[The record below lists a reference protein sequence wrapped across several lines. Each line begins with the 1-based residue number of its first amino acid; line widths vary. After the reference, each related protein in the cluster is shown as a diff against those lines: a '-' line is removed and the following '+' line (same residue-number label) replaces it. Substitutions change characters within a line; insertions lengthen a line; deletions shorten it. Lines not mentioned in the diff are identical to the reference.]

1 MAFYRNVTHLIS
13 HVGFQSHSLLHFDHP
28 IRINEACTSPML
40 APVCSVQ
47 GKKEMSEAL
56 FQDVIRTR
64 RSVRKFEPGR
74 SVERDVLKR
83 IVDCGR
89 WAPSGAN
96 VQCFDFIVIDEPG
109 LRDRVMDVFLGQ
121 AQRLVD
127 HAKGFPA
134 VKKTYLA
141 NTAAIIIVVGDPRW
155 KVCFPQPT
163 SKDWEAEYLDNNEV
177 IFLNSI
183 GAAIQN
189 IQLGVAAE
197 GLTSAWLSGGGE
209 PVTNKE
215 LSELLGY
222 PQWMRAYGTIP
233 IGYPAATQNRRYR
246 RPLDQAL
253 HWNGYQ
259 PTQYRSH
266 AQVDFYESTLRP
278 FAMYRDEESMESWD
292 DRAEKLGEW
301 EAAFTTGTSN
311 PPGELEPEADFSK
324 PRTTGRATKRRLK
337 D

>member
-1 MAFYRNVTHLIS
+1 
-13 HVGFQSHSLLHFDHP
+13 
-28 IRINEACTSPML
+28 
-40 APVCSVQ
+40 
-47 GKKEMSEAL
+47 MSEPL
-56 FQDVIRTR
+56 FQDVVRKR
-64 RSVRKFEPGR
+64 RSVRKFEPGHEVTR
-74 SVERDVLKR
+74 ETLER

-96 VQCFDFIVIDEPG
+96 AQCFEFIVVQDRD
-109 LRDRVMDVFLGQ
+109 LREKVTEVFLRQ

-141 NTAAIIIVVGDPRW
+141 NTVAIVIVLGDPRW

-163 SKDWEAEYLDNNEV
+163 SKGWEAEYFENNEV
-177 IFLNSI
+177 IYQNSI

-209 PVTNKE
+209 EITNKE

-222 PQWMRAYGTIP
+222 PEWMRAYGTIP

-246 RPLDQAL
+246 RPLAQCL
-253 HWNGYQ
+253 HWDGYQ
-259 PTQYRSH
+259 PEQYRTH

-278 FAMYRDEESMESWD
+278 FAMYRDEETLDAWE

-301 EAAFTTGTSN
+301 EPAFTTRTPN
-311 PPGELEPEADFSK
+311 PGGQLEAMADFSA
-324 PRTTGRATKRRLK
+324 PRTTGQATKRRTK
-337 D
+337 DQQED

>member
-1 MAFYRNVTHLIS
+1 
-13 HVGFQSHSLLHFDHP
+13 
-28 IRINEACTSPML
+28 
-40 APVCSVQ
+40 
-47 GKKEMSEAL
+47 MSEAL
-56 FQDVIRTR
+56 FQDVIRKR

-96 VQCFDFIVIDEPG
+96 VQCFEFIVIDEPG
-109 LRDRVMDVFLGQ
+109 LRDKVMNVFLGQ

-163 SKDWEAEYLDNNEV
+163 SKGWEAEYLDNNEV

-324 PRTTGRATKRRLK
+324 PRTTGQATKRRLK

>member
-1 MAFYRNVTHLIS
+1 M
-13 HVGFQSHSLLHFDHP
+13 Q
-28 IRINEACTSPML
+28 NE
-40 APVCSVQ
+40 
-47 GKKEMSEAL
+47 L
-56 FQDVIRTR
+56 FQGVIRKR
-64 RSVRKFEPGR
+64 RSVRRFEPGR
-74 SVERDVLKR
+74 SVGRDVLTR

-96 VQCFDFIVIDEPG
+96 VQCFDFIVVDEPEM
-109 LRDRVMDVFLGQ
+109 RDAVTAVFLRQ

-141 NTAAIIIVVGDPRW
+141 NTVAIVIVLGDPRW

-163 SKDWEAEYLDNNEV
+163 SEGYEAEYLDNNEA
-177 IFLNSI
+177 IFLCSL

-209 PVTNKE
+209 DITNRE
-215 LSELLGY
+215 LAALLGY
-222 PQWMRAYGTIP
+222 PEWMKAYGTIP
-233 IGYPAATQNRRYR
+233 IGYPAASQNRRYR
-246 RPLDQAL
+246 RPLAQSL
-253 HWNGYQ
+253 HWNGFN
-259 PTQYRSH
+259 PAQYRTH
-266 AQVDFYESTLRP
+266 AQVNFYESTLRP
-278 FAMYRDEESMESWD
+278 FAMYRDKEQIEAWE

-301 EAAFTTGTSN
+301 DSAFTTGTPN
-311 PPGELEPEADFSK
+311 PSGRIEPEADFSA
-324 PRTTGRATKRRLK
+324 PRVTGQATKRRRK

>member
-1 MAFYRNVTHLIS
+1 
-13 HVGFQSHSLLHFDHP
+13 
-28 IRINEACTSPML
+28 
-40 APVCSVQ
+40 
-47 GKKEMSEAL
+47 MSGPL
-56 FQDVIRTR
+56 FQDVIRDR

-74 SVERDVLKR
+74 SVSRDVLER

-96 VQCFDFIVIDEPG
+96 AQCCDFIVVDEPE
-109 LRDRVMDVFLGQ
+109 LRDQVMEVFLRQ

-141 NTAAIIIVVGDPRW
+141 NTVAIVIVIGDPRW

-163 SKDWEAEYLDNNEV
+163 SEGWAAEYRDNNEA
-177 IFLNSI
+177 IFLGSI

-209 PVTNKE
+209 ALTNKE
-215 LSELLGY
+215 LSDLLGY
-222 PQWMRAYGTIP
+222 PEWMRAYGTVP
-233 IGYPAATQNRRYR
+233 IGYPAASQNRRYR
-246 RPLDQAL
+246 RPLAQAL

-259 PTQYRSH
+259 PTQYRTH
-266 AQVDFYESTLRP
+266 EQVDFYESTLRP
-278 FAMYRDEESMESWD
+278 FAMYRDEESLEAWE
-292 DRAEKLGEW
+292 DRAEKLKGW
-301 EAAFTTGTSN
+301 DAAFTSAVAN
-311 PPGELEPEADFSK
+311 PSGDLQEAADFTA
-324 PRTTGRATKRRLK
+324 PRVIGQATKRRK
-337 D
+337 AD

>member
-1 MAFYRNVTHLIS
+1 
-13 HVGFQSHSLLHFDHP
+13 
-28 IRINEACTSPML
+28 
-40 APVCSVQ
+40 
-47 GKKEMSEAL
+47 MSEPL
-56 FQDVIRTR
+56 FQEVIRKR

-74 SVERDVLKR
+74 EVGRAVLEC

-96 VQCFDFIVIDEPG
+96 VQCFDFIVVDDPD
-109 LRDRVMDVFLGQ
+109 LRDKVTEVFLRQ

-134 VKKTYLA
+134 VKKTYLT
-141 NTAAIIIVVGDPRW
+141 NTVAIVIVLGDPRW

-163 SKDWEAEYLDNNEV
+163 TAGWETEYRDNNEA
-177 IFLNSI
+177 IFLASL

-209 PVTNKE
+209 DITNAE
-215 LSELLGY
+215 LADLLGY
-222 PQWMRAYGTIP
+222 PDWMKAYGTIP
-233 IGYPAATQNRRYR
+233 IGYPAASQNRRYR

-259 PTQYRSH
+259 PRQYRTH
-266 AQVDFYESTLRP
+266 EQVDFYESTLRP
-278 FAMYRDEESMESWD
+278 FAMYRDAENMGDWE
-292 DRAEKLGEW
+292 DRMEKLGDW
-301 EAAFTTGTSN
+301 DAAFTSGEVN
-311 PPGELEPEADFSK
+311 PSGVLQPEADFSA
-324 PRTTGRATKRRLK
+324 PRGTGRATKRRKK

>member
-1 MAFYRNVTHLIS
+1 MPN
-13 HVGFQSHSLLHFDHP
+13 
-28 IRINEACTSPML
+28 
-40 APVCSVQ
+40 
-47 GKKEMSEAL
+47 AL
-56 FQDVIRTR
+56 FQDVIRRR
-64 RSVRKFEPGR
+64 RSVRRFKPGR
-74 SVERDVLKR
+74 SVDRNVLER

-96 VQCFDFIVIDEPG
+96 VQCFDFIVIDDPA
-109 LRDRVMDVFLGQ
+109 LRDAVTELFLRQ

-141 NTAAIIIVVGDPRW
+141 NTVAIVLVLGDPRW

-163 SKDWEAEYLDNNEV
+163 SDGYEAEYRDNNEA
-177 IFLNSI
+177 IFLCSL

-209 PVTNKE
+209 DITNRE
-215 LSELLGY
+215 LAALLRY
-222 PQWMRAYGTIP
+222 PDWMKAYGTIP

-246 RPLDQAL
+246 RPLAQSL
-253 HWNGYQ
+253 HWNGFQ
-259 PTQYRSH
+259 PSQYRTH

-278 FAMYRDEESMESWD
+278 FAMYRDEENMEDWE
-292 DRAEKLGEW
+292 DRNEKLGVW
-301 EAAFTTGTSN
+301 DAAFTTAAPNMSGV
-311 PPGELEPEADFSK
+311 LEPQADFST
-324 PRTTGRATKRRLK
+324 PRVAGQATKRRIKQDK
-337 D
+337 DQEHKD

>member
-1 MAFYRNVTHLIS
+1 
-13 HVGFQSHSLLHFDHP
+13 
-28 IRINEACTSPML
+28 
-40 APVCSVQ
+40 
-47 GKKEMSEAL
+47 MSQNAL
-56 FQDVIRTR
+56 FQDVIRKR

-74 SVERDVLKR
+74 SIDREVLRR

-96 VQCFDFIVIDEPG
+96 VQCWDFIAVDDPAV
-109 LRDRVMDVFLGQ
+109 RDKVMAVFLKQ

-141 NTAAIIIVVGDPRW
+141 NTIAIIFVLGDPRW
-155 KVCFPQPT
+155 KVCFPQATT
-163 SKDWEAEYLDNNEV
+163 SEWDAEYRTNNEA
-177 IFLNSI
+177 IFFCSL

-209 PVTNKE
+209 EQTNRE
-215 LSELLGY
+215 LSEVLGY
-222 PQWMRAYGTIP
+222 PSWMRAYGTIP
-233 IGYPAATQNRRYR
+233 IGYPAVDQDRRYR
-246 RPLDQAL
+246 RPLGQVL

-259 PTQYRSH
+259 PQQYRPH

-278 FAMYRDEESMESWD
+278 FAMYRDQESMTDWP
-292 DRAEKLGEW
+292 DREQMLGAWNE
-301 EAAFTTGTSN
+301 AFTGDVTN
-311 PPGELEPEADFSK
+311 PAGAMEAEADFSN
-324 PRTTGRATKRRLK
+324 PRAEGKATKARRT
-337 D
+337 

>member
-1 MAFYRNVTHLIS
+1 M
-13 HVGFQSHSLLHFDHP
+13 P
-28 IRINEACTSPML
+28 E
-40 APVCSVQ
+40 
-47 GKKEMSEAL
+47 
-56 FQDVIRTR
+56 FQDVIRRR

-74 SVERDVLKR
+74 TVGREVLKR
-83 IVDCGR
+83 IADCGR

-96 VQCFDFIVIDEPG
+96 VQCFDFIVVDEPEM
-109 LRDRVMDVFLGQ
+109 RDKVTAVFQRQ

-141 NTAAIIIVVGDPRW
+141 NTVAIILVIGDPRW

-163 SKDWEAEYLDNNEV
+163 SEGWEAEYRDNNEA
-177 IFLNSI
+177 IFLCSL

-209 PVTNKE
+209 DITNSE

-222 PQWMRAYGTIP
+222 PSWMRAYGTIP
-233 IGYPAATQNRRYR
+233 IGFPAATQNRRYR

-259 PTQYRSH
+259 ADQYRTH

-278 FAMYRDEESMESWD
+278 FAMYRDEETMEVWE
-292 DRAEKLGEW
+292 DRSEKLGEW
-301 EAAFTTGTSN
+301 DSAFTTRVSN
-311 PPGELEPEADFSK
+311 PDGTLERQAEFAA
-324 PRTTGRATKRRLK
+324 PRTAGKATKRRRK